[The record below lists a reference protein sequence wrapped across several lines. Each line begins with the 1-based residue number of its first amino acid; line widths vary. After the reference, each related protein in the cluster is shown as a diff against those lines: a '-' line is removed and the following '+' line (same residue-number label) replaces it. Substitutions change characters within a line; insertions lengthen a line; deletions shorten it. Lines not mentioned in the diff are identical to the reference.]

1 MSTDARAIVEAIFF
15 STSIPMGGASAC
27 VFYMTDMWNV
37 GVTLL
42 GGALVL
48 ALRAELNPPGH
59 ALRRQDRP
67 RRKGVL
73 KCDRRNTR

>member
-48 ALRAELNPPGH
+48 ALRADST
-59 ALRRQDRP
+59 RRAMLSGDKTARGG
-67 RRKGVL
+67 RGS
-73 KCDRRNTR
+73 